1 MAPLKAIGGCWK
13 CQTKVDVVR
22 GEGKITFIETSYW
35 KNLLYVTITENTVQM
50 AADCSPLGSSLCS
63 TQSQTKC
70 CWFGSCIHLVSPL
83 CKAHA
88 VSSGEAMPLTL
99 KILHKQASG
108 NLSMGT
114 LQSSLPHCINAQS
127 ETIRILLKAHHFNK
141 KNYYYYFFW
150 F

>member
-1 MAPLKAIGGCWK
+1 MLLLLKIWPKWQQTVLPLVL
-13 CQTKVDVVR
+13 Q
-22 GEGKITFIETSYW
+22 
-35 KNLLYVTITENTVQM
+35 
-50 AADCSPLGSSLCS
+50 CS

-88 VSSGEAMPLTL
+88 ISSVEAMSLTL

-127 ETIRILLKAHHFNK
+127 ETIRVLLKAHHFNK
-141 KNYYYYFFW
+141 NYYYFFW